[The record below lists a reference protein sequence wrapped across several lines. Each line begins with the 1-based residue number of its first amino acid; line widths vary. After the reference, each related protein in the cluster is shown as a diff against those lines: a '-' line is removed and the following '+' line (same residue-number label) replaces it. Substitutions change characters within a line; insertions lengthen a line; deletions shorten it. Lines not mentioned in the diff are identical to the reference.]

1 MWFAELSCRFLQA
14 LQFSTQILAANFIQE
29 SSKPQFTLK
38 PLLPVFLTERAR
50 NAWRPSV
57 RCDPRGHG
65 HRKAF
70 CLRGSASPAD
80 HGPGVESFDEA
91 GERRTRDPTL
101 S

>member
-29 SSKPQFTLK
+29 SSKSQFTLK
-38 PLLPVFLTERAR
+38 PLPPVFLTERAR

-57 RCDPRGHG
+57 RRDPRGHG
-65 HRKAF
+65 HREAL

-80 HGPGVESFDEA
+80 PAPAAELFA
-91 GERRTRDPTL
+91 PPGERRTPDRTP
-101 S
+101 